1 MFDDRLK
8 KLREARHLTQDEVAR
23 EIGVTQKS
31 YSNYEQNKRT
41 PEPSILI
48 KLCLFFG
55 VTSDYLLGIKQK
67 DPPVDTMSTERS
79 VIEKLLMQCSDEELL
94 NVRDYLKFL
103 LWRRGEH

>member
-8 KLREARHLTQDEVAR
+8 KLREARHLTQEEVAK
-23 EIGVTQKS
+23 EIGITQKS

-55 VTSDYLLGIKQK
+55 VTSDYLLGIKQT
-67 DPPVDTMSTERS
+67 DFSVDKLSAEKS
-79 VIEKLLMQCSDEELL
+79 VISKLLAQCSDEELL

-103 LWRRGEH
+103 IWKRGGR